1 MPRRSTDPDDYM
13 RVPRPIAAMAKDFPH
28 GYHIPVARHARGQ
41 LVYAVSGVMTVT
53 TPHGTWVV
61 PPQRAVWVPPGTDH
75 QSRMSGDVRMRT
87 LYLRADASRILPRRC
102 CVVNVPPLLRE
113 LILAATEMP
122 IAYDERGRDGRV
134 MRLILDELCGASDLP
149 LHLPRPADR
158 RLARVCD
165 ALLRAPADTRPL
177 AAWADTAGASARTL
191 ARRFRQETG
200 MSFATWRQQAR
211 LLESLRRLAAGEP
224 VTKVALDCG
233 YASASAFGA
242 MFRRS
247 LGVPPAAY
255 FAAVTR
261 TPVEGGTERRSQ
273 RNTGSRRTP
282 G

>member
-1 MPRRSTDPDDYM
+1 MRRRTTNPDDYQ
-13 RVPRPIAAMAKDFPH
+13 RVPRPIAAMAKDFAH
-28 GYHIPVARHARGQ
+28 GHRIPVARHERGQ

-61 PPQRAVWVPPGTDH
+61 PPQRAVWVPPRTDH
-75 QSRMSGDVRMRT
+75 ESRMSGRVQMRT
-87 LYLRADASRILPRRC
+87 LYLRRDAARALPHRC
-102 CVVNVPPLLRE
+102 GVMNVSPLLRE

-122 IAYDERGRDGRV
+122 LAYDERGRDGRV
-134 MRLILDELCGASDLP
+134 MRLVLDELKAATDLP
-149 LHLPRPADR
+149 LYLPRPSDR

-165 ALLRAPADTRPL
+165 AILRTPADPRPL
-177 AAWADTAGASARTL
+177 SAWATAVGASTRTL

-242 MFRRS
+242 MFRRA
-247 LGVPPAAY
+247 LGVAPTAY
-255 FAAVTR
+255 FR
-261 TPVEGGTERRSQ
+261 E
-273 RNTGSRRTP
+273 
-282 G
+282 

>member
-1 MPRRSTDPDDYM
+1 MRRRTTNPDDYQ
-13 RVPRPIAAMAKDFPH
+13 RVPRPIAAMAKDFAH
-28 GYHIPVARHARGQ
+28 GHRIPVARHERGQ

-61 PPQRAVWVPPGTDH
+61 PPQRAVWVPPRTDH
-75 QSRMSGDVRMRT
+75 ESRMSGRVQMRT
-87 LYLRADASRILPRRC
+87 LYLRRDAARALPRRC
-102 CVVNVPPLLRE
+102 GVMNVSPLLRE

-122 IAYDERGRDGRV
+122 LTYDERGRDGRV
-134 MRLILDELCGASDLP
+134 MRLILDELRAATDLP
-149 LHLPRPADR
+149 LHLPRPSDR

-165 ALLRAPADTRPL
+165 AILRAPADPRSLP
-177 AAWADTAGASARTL
+177 AWAAAVGASTRTL

-242 MFRRS
+242 MFRRA
-247 LGVPPAAY
+247 LGVSPTAY
-255 FAAVTR
+255 F
-261 TPVEGGTERRSQ
+261 G
-273 RNTGSRRTP
+273 N
-282 G
+282 